1 MGLNPSDIPA
11 QYYSLIDAVDREDCY
26 NLRDSTAE
34 QQILS
39 SSREDQ
45 RLFVLAIIAWLENSG
60 HPPGTTKK
68 EKLARQILHDKEN
81 ILASRFYMV
90 QQTMFEMLWRKLPFI
105 SDDITVLLNWFVNQ
119 YPYHFR
125 VDCLIKVF
133 EYFLK
138 EHPLTSEMQGKI
150 ASIVKKTENYHG
162 NEEVAEAAQLRGLAK
177 LDNGFALVEGEAWS
191 DAALADLQA
200 ADAQMRSDWK
210 VLLKICRKA
219 NKAKPNKSW
228 LKEAR
233 LALTQIG
240 HKEFR
245 QNIQRWFPLV
255 DRPRTNLIESYPGWT
270 PDPNPMINTANA
282 NSLRG
287 LAWLCAEQE
296 DKDVARALKIL
307 ALSAYRKVPMVGPRC
322 IKLGNACVW
331 ALGQMPGLTSVAE
344 LALLKN
350 KVKFATAQKGIEK
363 ALTLAAE
370 REGIDREEIEELVVP
385 TFGMESVG
393 LRREEFGF
401 LPHN

>member
-1 MGLNPSDIPA
+1 
-11 QYYSLIDAVDREDCY
+11 
-26 NLRDSTAE
+26 
-34 QQILS
+34 
-39 SSREDQ
+39 
-45 RLFVLAIIAWLENSG
+45 
-60 HPPGTTKK
+60 
-68 EKLARQILHDKEN
+68 
-81 ILASRFYMV
+81 
-90 QQTMFEMLWRKLPFI
+90 
-105 SDDITVLLNWFVNQ
+105 
-119 YPYHFR
+119 
-125 VDCLIKVF
+125 
-133 EYFLK
+133 
-138 EHPLTSEMQGKI
+138 
-150 ASIVKKTENYHG
+150 
-162 NEEVAEAAQLRGLAK
+162 
-177 LDNGFALVEGEAWS
+177 
-191 DAALADLQA
+191 
-200 ADAQMRSDWK
+200 
-210 VLLKICRKA
+210 
-219 NKAKPNKSW
+219 
-228 LKEAR
+228 
-233 LALTQIG
+233 
-240 HKEFR
+240 
-245 QNIQRWFPLV
+245 
-255 DRPRTNLIESYPGWT
+255 
-270 PDPNPMINTANA
+270 MINTANA